1 MAPQHAQ
8 AVKQTSTKWWETEA
22 ETPHCGEFS
31 SPGDQAGK
39 AWTDQKR
46 SGKGIT
52 QGAQQKMKEKL
63 PKIFTK
69 LEMTQKKQVYIK
81 KEAAVNDF

>member
-1 MAPQHAQ
+1 
-8 AVKQTSTKWWETEA
+8 
-22 ETPHCGEFS
+22 
-31 SPGDQAGK
+31 
-39 AWTDQKR
+39 
-46 SGKGIT
+46 
-52 QGAQQKMKEKL
+52 MKEKL